1 LSRDRDDER
10 GERPR
15 RSWREI
21 DKLRDGTSGRRD
33 EPRPRGAAAEA
44 RAKSATQA
52 YLKRAGELF
61 QGKGGAE
68 GERLA
73 RAVREA
79 QGAELAAACAAY
91 RGALGVPQDPGLL
104 ARFLDS
110 SERAHVIDALRALD
124 AVRGRGGA
132 LGPGLQSQLRLLAQH
147 ADDEIAEAAEA
158 LLAAPGGRGSAG

>member
-1 LSRDRDDER
+1 LSRERDDER

-21 DKLRDGTSGRRD
+21 DKLRDGTAGRRD
-33 EPRPRGAAAEA
+33 DPRPRGAAAEA

-52 YLKRAGELF
+52 YLKRADQLF
-61 QGKGGAE
+61 KGKGGAE

-73 RAVREA
+73 RAVHEA
-79 QGAELAAACAAY
+79 QGADLAEACAAY
-91 RGALGVPQDPGLL
+91 RTAVGVPQDLALL

-124 AVRGRGGA
+124 LVRRRGGM
-132 LGPGLQSQLRLLAQH
+132 LGAGVQSQLRLLAQH
-147 ADDEIAEAAEA
+147 TDDEIAESAEA
-158 LLAAPGGRGSAG
+158 LLAAPGGRGVPG